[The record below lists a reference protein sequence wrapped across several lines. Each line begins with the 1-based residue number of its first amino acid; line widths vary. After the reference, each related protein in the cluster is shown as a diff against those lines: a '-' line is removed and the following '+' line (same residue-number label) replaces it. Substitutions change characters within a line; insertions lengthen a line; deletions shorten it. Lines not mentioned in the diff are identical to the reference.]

1 MALASKSLLYSALKW
16 QRQPCLSFPWCAPY
30 SSVAFVSYW
39 CKHYHK
45 LPPRDQKQLTNCS
58 QIQYTS
64 AGHMLSVSLVRLSAK
79 STVSCPARTSAW
91 RGTSTLGRPYA
102 PTKRNQICRTESLS
116 SFLMTQIHHHPQPPF
131 PISLSLSLASSF
143 LSLSVSVALTFCSG
157 STIVGLHFKEAALQL
172 RKRDLAGMS
181 V

>member
-79 STVSCPARTSAW
+79 STVSCPARSGAQ
-91 RGTSTLGRPYA
+91 REDGRAGTPPDIL
-102 PTKRNQICRTESLS
+102 TKGNQICRTESLS
-116 SFLMTQIHHHPQPPF
+116 SFLTTQIPKPPPF
-131 PISLSLSLASSF
+131 QFLSLASSF
-143 LSLSVSVALTFCSG
+143 LSFSVSVALTFCSG
-157 STIVGLHFKEAALQL
+157 STIVGLHFKEAAL
-172 RKRDLAGMS
+172 
-181 V
+181 

>member
-30 SSVAFVSYW
+30 SSVASVSYW

-79 STVSCPARTSAW
+79 STVSWPARTCAQRRDASAQ
-91 RGTSTLGRPYA
+91 GRQRA
-102 PTKRNQICRTESLS
+102 PTKGNQICRTESLS
-116 SFLMTQIHHHPQPPF
+116 SFLMTQICFHPSIPPF
-131 PISLSLSLASSF
+131 PSNFSPSPLHFSLSLFRWFSP
-143 LSLSVSVALTFCSG
+143 SVQV
-157 STIVGLHFKEAALQL
+157 QQ
-172 RKRDLAGMS
+172 
-181 V
+181 

>member
-79 STVSCPARTSAW
+79 STVSCPARSSAQ
-91 RGTSTLGRPYA
+91 RGDGRAGTP
-102 PTKRNQICRTESLS
+102 RTYWQKGIKFVAQKSLS
-116 SFLMTQIHHHPQPPF
+116 SFLMTQIPKPPPF
-131 PISLSLSLASSF
+131 QFLSLASSF
-143 LSLSVSVALTFCSG
+143 LSFSVSVALTFCSG
-157 STIVGLHFKEAALQL
+157 STIVGLHFKEAAL
-172 RKRDLAGMS
+172 
-181 V
+181 

>member
-1 MALASKSLLYSALKW
+1 MALASKSLLYSTLKW

-30 SSVAFVSYW
+30 SLVAFVSYW

-79 STVSCPARTSAW
+79 STVSCPAWTSAQ
-91 RGTSTLGRPYA
+91 RGDAHAGTPMCTD
-102 PTKRNQICRTESLS
+102 KMESNLS
-116 SFLMTQIHHHPQPPF
+116 HRIPVFISDDSNPPSFQF
-131 PISLSLSLASSF
+131 LSLASSF

>member
-16 QRQPCLSFPWCAPY
+16 QKQPCLSFPWCAPY
-30 SSVAFVSYW
+30 SSMTFVSYW

-79 STVSCPARTSAW
+79 STVSYPAWSSAQRW
-91 RGTSTLGRPYA
+91 TPMQGRLYA
-102 PTKRNQICRTESLS
+102 LTKGNQICRTESPS
-116 SFLMTQIHHHPQPPF
+116 SFLMTQT
-131 PISLSLSLASSF
+131 SLSLSPPPFQFPSLASSF
-143 LSLSVSVALTFCSG
+143 LTLSLSVALTFCSG

-172 RKRDLAGMS
+172 RKRDLDGMS

>member
-16 QRQPCLSFPWCAPY
+16 QRQPCFSFPWCAPY

-45 LPPRDQKQLTNCS
+45 LPPRDQKQLTNCF

-64 AGHMLSVSLVRLSAK
+64 AGHMLRVSLVRLSAK
-79 STVSCPARTSAW
+79 STVSCPACPGE
-91 RGTSTLGRPYA
+91 GTHMQGRLYA
-102 PTKRNQICRTESLS
+102 PTRGNQICCTGSLS
-116 SFLMTQIHHHPQPPF
+116 SFLMTQIPPPPF
-131 PISLSLSLASSF
+131 QFFSLASSF
-143 LSLSVSVALTFCSG
+143 LSLSVSVVLTFCSG
-157 STIVGLHFKEAALQL
+157 STIVGLHFKEAALQM